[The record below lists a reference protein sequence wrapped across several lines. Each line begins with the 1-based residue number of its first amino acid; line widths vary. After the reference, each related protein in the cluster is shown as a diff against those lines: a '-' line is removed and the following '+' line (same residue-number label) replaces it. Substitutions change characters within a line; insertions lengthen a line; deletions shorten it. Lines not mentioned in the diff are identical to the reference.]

1 MLREDSL
8 AYGGGKASK
17 YAGTDGYQRFLR
29 SRHQIARRFAAGWVA
44 RAGTE
49 GCLPRWSAKAEYLHY
64 DLGIASFLN
73 VPFSGALMD
82 AKLWFS
88 VSSERS
94 SSR

>member
-1 MLREDSL
+1 M
-8 AYGGGKASK
+8 
-17 YAGTDGYQRFLR
+17 
-29 SRHQIARRFAAGWVA
+29 FA
-44 RAGTE
+44 
-49 GCLPRWSAKAEYLHY
+49 PRWSAKAEYLHY

-88 VSSERS
+88 VSLERS